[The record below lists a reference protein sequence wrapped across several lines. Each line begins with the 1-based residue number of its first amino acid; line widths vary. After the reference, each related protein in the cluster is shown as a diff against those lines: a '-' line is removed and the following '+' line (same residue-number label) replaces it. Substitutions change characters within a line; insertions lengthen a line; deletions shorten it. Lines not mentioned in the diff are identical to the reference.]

1 MRVDGW
7 YGCCRL
13 VCNRWCMCSI
23 CFSDLVHFADWSL
36 GCFCPAADRHLI
48 KTSCI
53 KPFRV
58 LLNSFIPLLQPRYNP
73 KIFHNSSKHFTEQLI
88 PFSCAHSFLSDV
100 NARYIR
106 FGSNSARGP
115 PLLKTCRL
123 GPLCTWTY
131 PSPARGTATTKTIS
145 ALWKNTV
152 QPATTWARWYI
163 FWCKWNAPLMCH
175 QHNSKLIKKRSRST
189 PALLV
194 IWRNAF
200 KSTEPTWRK
209 CSLQRG
215 AACSHFSEVIK

>member
-88 PFSCAHSFLSDV
+88 PFSCTHSFLSDV

-115 PLLKTCRL
+115 PLLKTCVGSDLFVHEHIHHPQEGQQPQRQ
-123 GPLCTWTY
+123 
-131 PSPARGTATTKTIS
+131 S
-145 ALWKNTV
+145 ALCGKILYS
-152 QPATTWARWYI
+152 QPQPEQDGTY
-163 FWCKWNAPLMCH
+163 FGVNEMLH
-175 QHNSKLIKKRSRST
+175 
-189 PALLV
+189 
-194 IWRNAF
+194 
-200 KSTEPTWRK
+200 
-209 CSLQRG
+209 
-215 AACSHFSEVIK
+215 